1 LAQTALK
8 QQNVIASS
16 KAFAYIQKKSV
27 NESNY
32 NQPEQV
38 IKRSNSGRKV
48 TSPVLHDVNK

>member
-1 LAQTALK
+1 
-8 QQNVIASS
+8 VIASS

-48 TSPVLHDVNK
+48 TSPVVNDVNK